1 MTLFCF
7 SKASFAAVASWYDV
21 KAPQRTRNQV
31 PLPGSSVGRTKVPSY
46 FLAKASASSRVGNAE
61 SCSVY
66 LFLGFAG
73 SAATAG
79 LGAAADGGLGA
90 ASATSLGAA
99 GAMALTAAFV
109 ALGLGAAA
117 SASGLGTAGARGFGA
132 AAIVLAE
139 VGPLLGPA
147 PSV

>member
-7 SKASFAAVASWYDV
+7 SKAALAAVASWYDA
-21 KAPQRTRNQV
+21 KAPQRTRNHV

-79 LGAAADGGLGA
+79 LGAAADGGFGA

-99 GAMALTAAFV
+99 GARALAAP
-109 ALGLGAAA
+109 
-117 SASGLGTAGARGFGA
+117 
-132 AAIVLAE
+132 
-139 VGPLLGPA
+139 VGG
-147 PSV
+147 VGV